1 MSSNPAPDPAPV
13 PPLPAERRAK
23 ALAQH
28 LLRQAA
34 GARPDEAAQRL
45 AAALARL
52 PLVAILR
59 GITPAEAL
67 PVGQALVAAGWSL
80 IEVPL
85 NSPQPLQS
93 IAALVQALPQALVGA
108 GTVLDADQV
117 RAVAA
122 AGGKLIVSPNT
133 DVEVIFEAQRL
144 GLVCLP
150 GVATPTEAFAA
161 LAAGAQGLKLFPA
174 EMAGPAVLKA
184 WLAVLPAGTAVL
196 PVGGITPESL
206 AGWRAAGAAGA
217 GIGSALY
224 KPGMAVAQV
233 AAQARRFAQAWT
245 AAV

>member
-1 MSSNPAPDPAPV
+1 MTHPADDQPRSACD
-13 PPLPAERRAK
+13 
-23 ALAQH
+23 
-28 LLRQAA
+28 
-34 GARPDEAAQRL
+34 RL
-45 AAALARL
+45 AAALQQL

-67 PVGQALVAAGWSL
+67 PVGEALVAAGWAI

-85 NSPQPLQS
+85 NSPDPYAS
-93 IAALVQALPQALVGA
+93 IAALAAAYPQALIGA
-108 GTVLDADQV
+108 GTVLAVDQV

-122 AGGKLIVSPNT
+122 AGGRLIVAPNT
-133 DVEVIFEAQRL
+133 DGAVIAEALRL

-174 EMAGPAVLKA
+174 ELLQPAVLKA
-184 WLAVLPAGTAVL
+184 LRAVLPAGTLML
-196 PVGGITPESL
+196 PVGGITPETM
-206 AGWRAAGAAGA
+206 AAYRAAGAAGF

-233 AAQARRFAQAWT
+233 AQQALRFAAAWR

>member
-1 MSSNPAPDPAPV
+1 MTVPDRFDDPPASPAD
-13 PPLPAERRAK
+13 RRAR
-23 ALAQH
+23 ALATR
-28 LLRQAA
+28 LLQQAA
-34 GARPDEAAQRL
+34 GARPG
-45 AAALARL
+45 AAARLLAGALQQL

-59 GITPAEAL
+59 GITPADAL

-85 NSPQPLQS
+85 NSPQPLDS
-93 IAALVQALPQALVGA
+93 IAALAGAFPQALVGA

-122 AGGKLIVSPNT
+122 AGGRLVVAPNT

-174 EMAGPAVLKA
+174 EMLSPAVVKA
-184 WLAVLPAGTAVL
+184 LRAVLPPGTPML
-196 PVGGITPESL
+196 PVGGITPQSL

-224 KPGMAVAQV
+224 QPGMAPAQV
-233 AAQARRFAQAWT
+233 AAQALRFAQAWQ
-245 AAV
+245 AAG